1 MVEDWLCQHSS
12 WVNCLLHERP
22 SFFAK
27 NQDCFLVGG
36 WEIPFFENGGEKMV
50 HVSGR
55 FAAAAELNSA
65 TL

>member
-1 MVEDWLCQHSS
+1 MELNSA
-12 WVNCLLHERP
+12 RIGRAP
-22 SFFAK
+22 SPRLFVA
-27 NQDCFLVGG
+27 LS
-36 WEIPFFENGGEKMV
+36 EITEKVIRESENGGEKMV